1 MLEDGQVGL
10 VAGQR
15 DRGDVHQPL
24 GAVVVQHLQAGGHQI
39 ISTLLLEH
47 SSDNTHL
54 ITEQT
59 GKRVLRKGLA
69 GGDAEL
75 NINHC

>member
-24 GAVVVQHLQAGGHQI
+24 GAVVVQDLKHRDDIRDRNQPRQ
-39 ISTLLLEH
+39 
-47 SSDNTHL
+47 
-54 ITEQT
+54 
-59 GKRVLRKGLA
+59 
-69 GGDAEL
+69 
-75 NINHC
+75 